1 MTCKKRETRIMN
13 RAVIIDSEASSRQ
26 SLKGILSNEGYEVVE
41 ADDGQKG
48 ITAIRAS
55 EDISIIFLADR
66 LSGLSGLDTLMAIR
80 KFRPKIPVLMI
91 MGQEDRQ
98 GAQRAL
104 SRGAAW
110 FLNKPVKVEDVLVVL
125 RLLMEKK
132 HLQDTIDQQVARL
145 QLLEKQTS
153 ELTHIED
160 EDLPP
165 EEVLKES
172 DFLSRSIELIAEVL
186 DAKKVSLMLMSRDG
200 KELVMAK
207 SNWILPSKIPNIR
220 QPVGQGIAGQ
230 VVKEGVPLLVEDAG
244 KDTRDLTNEFTRQYE
259 STSFVV
265 TPLLCGRKV
274 IGVITANDK
283 HDKRPFTEG
292 DLAILNTFAN
302 QMSMAVANV
311 YMMKRMEKEKLKL
324 QFINGIVET
333 LVSTVDPGQI
343 YKALLERIMT
353 GLRATSGI
361 LAFCAPGGQKM
372 IVEHVVP
379 EDRLRKPGEPVPLGS
394 GVIASVLRDAHAVIK
409 NTTAKDSGVDIAADF
424 PLGITARN
432 IAATPLLSSD
442 KVLGVLA
449 VYNKEEDLPFDDWDK
464 EILIAVSPPAS
475 MAIKQAWLYQNLIK
489 SIDEVVETN
498 KQLEDANKEVRQ
510 RVKELNWLKSKV
522 AK

>member
-1 MTCKKRETRIMN
+1 MN
-13 RAVIIDSEASSRQ
+13 RAIIIDSEVPSRE
-26 SLKGILSNEGYEVVE
+26 SLKKILTNEGYEIVE
-41 ADDGQKG
+41 AADGQKG
-48 ITAIRAS
+48 IAAVRNH
-55 EDISIIFLADR
+55 EDVGVIFLADR

-80 KFRPKIPVLMI
+80 KFRPKVPVLMV
-91 MGQEDRQ
+91 MGHEDRQ
-98 GAQRAL
+98 AAQRAL

-110 FLNKPVKVEDVLVVL
+110 FLNKPVKVEDVLIVL
-125 RLLMEKK
+125 RLLMEKR
-132 HLQDTIDQQVARL
+132 HLQETIDHQVSRL

-153 ELTHIED
+153 ELTHIEED
-160 EDLPP
+160 DLPP

-172 DFLSRSIELIAEVL
+172 DFLSRSIELISEVL

-220 QPVGQGIAGQ
+220 QPIGQGVAGQ

-244 KDTRDLTNEFTRQYE
+244 RDPKTLTNEFTRQYE
-259 STSFVV
+259 SSSFIV
-265 TPLLCGRKV
+265 TPLLCGRRV

-283 HDKRPFTEG
+283 HNKKPFTEG

-311 YMMKRMEKEKLKL
+311 FMMKRMEREKLKL

-333 LVSTVDPGQI
+333 LVSTVDPSQI
-343 YKALLERIMT
+343 YKALLEKVMT

-361 LAFCAPGGQKM
+361 LAIPVGNGVFSTVLQK
-372 IVEHVVP
+372 
-379 EDRLRKPGEPVPLGS
+379 G
-394 GVIASVLRDAHAVIK
+394 HAVIK
-409 NTTAKDSGVDIAADF
+409 NTTGEDSGVDTAADF
-424 PLGITARN
+424 PSGITPGN
-432 IAATPLLSSD
+432 IAATPLLSSE
-442 KVLGVLA
+442 KILGVVA
-449 VYNKEEDLPFDDWDK
+449 VYNKEENLPFDDWDR
-464 EILIAVSPPAS
+464 EILEAVSPPAS

-489 SIDEVVETN
+489 SIDEVVDTN
-498 KQLEDANKEVRQ
+498 KQLEEANQEVRQ

>member
-1 MTCKKRETRIMN
+1 MN
-13 RAVIIDSEASSRQ
+13 RAIIIDSEAPSRQ
-26 SLKGILSNEGYEVVE
+26 SLKGILANEGYEIVE
-41 ADDGQKG
+41 AEDGQKG
-48 ITAIRAS
+48 IAAVRAN
-55 EDISIIFLADR
+55 DNISVIFLADR

-80 KFRPKIPVLMI
+80 KFRPKVPVLMV

-98 GAQRAL
+98 ASQRAL

-132 HLQDTIDQQVARL
+132 HLQDTIDNQVARL

-186 DAKKVSLMLMSRDG
+186 EAKKVSLMLLSRDG

-230 VVKEGVPLLVEDAG
+230 VVKEGIPLLVEDAQ
-244 KDTRDLTNEFTRQYE
+244 KDTKDLTNEFTRQYE
-259 STSFVV
+259 SSSFVV

-283 HDKRPFTEG
+283 LDKKPFTDG

-333 LVSTVDPGQI
+333 LVATVDPGQI
-343 YKALLERIMT
+343 YRTLLERVMT
-353 GLRATSGI
+353 GLRATCGI
-361 LAFCAPGGQKM
+361 LAFADPGGQK
-372 IVEHVVP
+372 IVIEHAAP
-379 EDRLRKPGEPVPLGS
+379 DDRIRKTDVPVPVGS
-394 GVIASVLRDAHAVIK
+394 GVISRVLEEGRAVIMN
-409 NTTAKDSGVDIAADF
+409 NTGEANGADIAADF
-424 PLGITARN
+424 PPGIAARN
-432 IAATPLLSSD
+432 IAATPLLSTD

-449 VYNKEEDLPFDDWDK
+449 VYNKEEDLPFDDWDR
-464 EILIAVSPPAS
+464 EILLAVSPPAS

>member
-1 MTCKKRETRIMN
+1 MN
-13 RAVIIDSEASSRQ
+13 RAIIIDSEDSSRQ
-26 SLKGILSNEGYEVVE
+26 SLKAILTNEGYEILE
-41 ADDGQKG
+41 TDDGQKG
-48 ITAIRAS
+48 IAAVRS
-55 EDISIIFLADR
+55 NEDIGVIFLADR
-66 LSGLSGLDTLMAIR
+66 LSGLSGLDTLIAIR
-80 KFRPKIPVLMI
+80 KFQPKVPVLMVI
-91 MGQEDRQ
+91 GSEDRQ
-98 GAQRAL
+98 AAQRAL

-110 FLNKPVKVEDVLVVL
+110 FLNKPVKVEDVLIVI
-125 RLLMEKK
+125 RHLMEKR
-132 HLQDTIDQQVARL
+132 HLQETIDHQVSRL

-153 ELTHIED
+153 ELTHIEED
-160 EDLPP
+160 DLPP

-172 DFLSRSIELIAEVL
+172 DFLSRSIELISEVL

-220 QPVGQGIAGQ
+220 QPIGQGVAGQ
-230 VVKEGVPLLVEDAG
+230 VVREGVPLLVEDAAR
-244 KDTRDLTNEFTRQYE
+244 DTRDLTNEFTRQYE
-259 STSFVV
+259 SASFIV

-283 HDKRPFTEG
+283 HDRKPFTEG

-311 YMMKRMEKEKLKL
+311 FMMKRTEREKLKL

-343 YKALLERIMT
+343 YKGLLDKVMA
-353 GLRATSGI
+353 GLRATSGV
-361 LAFCAPGGQKM
+361 LAFSDPGGQK
-372 IVEHVVP
+372 ILIEHVAP
-379 EDRLRKPGEPVPLGS
+379 EERLKKSDEPIPVGS
-394 GVIASVLRDAHAVIK
+394 GVFSTVLLKGNVIIR
-409 NTTAKDSGVDIAADF
+409 NTLDEENGVDIASDF
-424 PLGITARN
+424 PPGVKPRN
-432 IAATPLLSSD
+432 IAATPLLSGD

-449 VYNKEEDLPFDDWDK
+449 VYNKEENLPFDDWDR
-464 EILIAVSPPAS
+464 EILVAVSPPAS

-498 KQLEDANKEVRQ
+498 KQLEEANQEVRQ

>member
-1 MTCKKRETRIMN
+1 MN
-13 RAVIIDSEASSRQ
+13 RAIIIDSEVPRRE
-26 SLKGILSNEGYEVVE
+26 SLKKILTNEGYEIVE
-41 ADDGQKG
+41 AADGQKG
-48 ITAIRAS
+48 IAAVRNH
-55 EDISIIFLADR
+55 EDVGVIFLADR

-80 KFRPKIPVLMI
+80 KFRPKVPVLMV
-91 MGQEDRQ
+91 MGHEDRQ
-98 GAQRAL
+98 AAQRAL

-110 FLNKPVKVEDVLVVL
+110 FLNKPVKVEDVLIVL
-125 RLLMEKK
+125 RLLMEKR
-132 HLQDTIDQQVARL
+132 HLQETIDHQVSRL

-153 ELTHIED
+153 ELTHIEED
-160 EDLPP
+160 DLPP

-172 DFLSRSIELIAEVL
+172 DFLSRSIELISEVL

-220 QPVGQGIAGQ
+220 QPIGQGVAGQ

-244 KDTRDLTNEFTRQYE
+244 RDPKTLTNEFTRQYE
-259 STSFVV
+259 SSSFIV
-265 TPLLCGRKV
+265 TPLLCGRRV

-283 HDKRPFTEG
+283 HNKKPFTEG

-311 YMMKRMEKEKLKL
+311 FMMKRMEREKLKL

-333 LVSTVDPGQI
+333 LVSTVDLTRI
-343 YKALLERIMT
+343 YKALLEKVMT

-361 LAFCAPGGQKM
+361 LAFSDPGGQK
-372 IVEHVVP
+372 IIIEHVAP
-379 EDRLRKPGEPVPLGS
+379 EDRVSKSGGPIPVGN
-394 GVIASVLRDAHAVIK
+394 GVFSTVLQKGHAVIK
-409 NTTAKDSGVDIAADF
+409 NTTGEDSGVDTAADF
-424 PLGITARN
+424 PSGITPGN
-432 IAATPLLSSD
+432 IAATPLLSSE
-442 KVLGVLA
+442 KILGVVA
-449 VYNKEEDLPFDDWDK
+449 VYNKEENLPFDDWDR
-464 EILIAVSPPAS
+464 EILEAVSPPAS

-489 SIDEVVETN
+489 SIDEVVDTN
-498 KQLEDANKEVRQ
+498 KQLEEANQEVRQ